1 MKLKTLEDLLLHELR
16 DIYSAEKQLR
26 KALPKMAK
34 SASHEE
40 LKAGFEEHL
49 AQTETHVER
58 LEQAFEMLGKPA
70 RAETCKAMKGLVE
83 EGADIIE
90 EDAEESVHDAGLI
103 CAAQK
108 VEHYEIASYGTVVA
122 WAEKLGH
129 SDLAELLSETLEEEK
144 ETDEKLTELAE
155 SAINAEA
162 SQGA

>member
-1 MKLKTLEDLLLHELR
+1 MKLKTLEDLLLHEMR
-16 DIYSAEKQLR
+16 DLYSAEKQLL

-34 SASHEE
+34 AASNEE

-49 AQTETHVER
+49 TQTEGQVER

-70 RAETCKAMKGLVE
+70 KAETCKAMKGLIE
-83 EGADIIE
+83 EGQDIIE
-90 EDAEESVHDAGLI
+90 EDAEEAVHDAGLI

-108 VEHYEIASYGTVVA
+108 IEHYEIASYGTIVA

-144 ETDEKLTELAE
+144 DTDEKLTELAE
-155 SAINAEA
+155 SAVNIEA
-162 SQGA
+162 SQEA

>member
-1 MKLKTLEDLLLHELR
+1 
-16 DIYSAEKQLR
+16 
-26 KALPKMAK
+26 MAK

-49 AQTETHVER
+49 TQTETHVER

-108 VEHYEIASYGTVVA
+108 VEHYEIASLRHSRR
-122 WAEKLGH
+122 LGG
-129 SDLAELLSETLEEEK
+129 ETR
-144 ETDEKLTELAE
+144 A
-155 SAINAEA
+155 
-162 SQGA
+162 

>member
-16 DIYSAEKQLR
+16 DLYSAEKQLL

-34 SASHEE
+34 ASSNEE

-49 AQTETHVER
+49 SQTETHVER
-58 LEQAFEMLGKPA
+58 LEQAFELLGKPA

-83 EGADIIE
+83 EGSDIIE
-90 EDAEESVHDAGLI
+90 EDAEPAVHDAGLI

-108 VEHYEIASYGTVVA
+108 VEHYEIASYGTVIA
-122 WAEKLGH
+122 WAEKLGQ
-129 SDLAELLSETLEEEK
+129 SEVAELLSETLDEEK

-155 SAINAEA
+155 SAINVEA
-162 SQGA
+162 SQDA